1 MLSPKWRDP
10 HLAMKEHLQLSI
22 GNMIGF
28 SLFIAGITR
37 QVLGSSLKA
46 PDHQMLQRKSQ
57 SLSKTSRT
65 GHQSDIFRQG
75 FFKANIPHLLRCD
88 LSLRSEA
95 RFLRSFC
102 PS

>member
-57 SLSKTSRT
+57 SLSKT
-65 GHQSDIFRQG
+65 RQNRLPIRY
-75 FFKANIPHLLRCD
+75 F
-88 LSLRSEA
+88 LSWLAQCR
-95 RFLRSFC
+95 
-102 PS
+102 